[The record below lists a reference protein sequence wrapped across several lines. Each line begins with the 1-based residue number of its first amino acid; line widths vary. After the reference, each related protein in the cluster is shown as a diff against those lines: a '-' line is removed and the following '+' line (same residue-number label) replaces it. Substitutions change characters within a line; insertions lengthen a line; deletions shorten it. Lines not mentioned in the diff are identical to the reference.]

1 MNRAT
6 LFFVWFFCSNPYI
19 YKSSV
24 AFFLFAVGC
33 LPGLSERELFG
44 TVKGK
49 DWEDVQQRVI
59 IATICI
65 VELPQSLRSV
75 EEEKKGEVRAQL
87 ERRAEKMSVF
97 NLSRLRDVSTE
108 IKCVLSSLIYW
119 ILRLTQQVCC
129 LNFRVMRPSPMACA
143 CCRIIQ
149 VWGKQGFVRIGQIAW
164 KSLKNSHLTLLFPW
178 LNILIW
184 KAVFLSPWN
193 KTCENLKKFLSSV
206 LFHFHLLS
214 FYLF

>member
-1 MNRAT
+1 M
-6 LFFVWFFCSNPYI
+6 
-19 YKSSV
+19 
-24 AFFLFAVGC
+24 AFFSFCCWVSTWFIRERIIWD
-33 LPGLSERELFG
+33 SERERLRRCPAKSDNCYNLYSG
-44 TVKGK
+44 TSS
-49 DWEDVQQRVI
+49 EF
-59 IATICI
+59 
-65 VELPQSLRSV
+65 
-75 EEEKKGEVRAQL
+75 EECGRGKKGEVRAQL

-184 KAVFLSPWN
+184 KAVFLSP
-193 KTCENLKKFLSSV
+193 
-206 LFHFHLLS
+206 
-214 FYLF
+214 